1 MNIKEQ
7 YILSKCKTKA
17 AYSAKL
23 KKPRKIN
30 LLAIGKKFKVIMET
44 KILLVLEVENV
55 EIICHGHGEL
65 MFKNCE
71 DHDLMESIAEEIYS
85 VGLEK

>member
-71 DHDLMESIAEEIYS
+71 DYDLVESIAEEIYS